1 MKKLHWEVLSLI
13 ASRWGHFGTLFHHP
27 RKTCGKSRK
36 CLRRLRDS
44 SSRPAVRTRSDNI
57 QQLQPER
64 LVSCLC
70 STRGISGR
78 SSRERGSGRVSENP
92 RASGNC
98 LERTDRCSCPSS
110 VRPRVRHEN
119 SKAKT
124 AYQDFLALWK
134 DADSNILALKQA
146 KAEYATLR

>member
-98 LERTDRCSCPSS
+98 LERHRSVLLPIFSS
-110 VRPRVRHEN
+110 AARTPREQQSEN
-119 SKAKT
+119 R
-124 AYQDFLALWK
+124 LPGLPGLWK
-134 DADSNILALKQA
+134 DANSNIPALKQA